1 MINVVGLGP
10 GDIKALTIGTVQM
23 LRNSKNIYLRTK
35 KHPTVK
41 FLEDENIDFETYDDI
56 YNKADNFDDVYKTI
70 AQDIIDKYK
79 KFEDIVYAV
88 PGHPLVAEKSVSIL
102 IELCKKENIE
112 VKILPAVSFIDAMM
126 EALNID
132 PIGGLK
138 IIDSFDIEKQQMD
151 KRCGLVITQ
160 VYNKLVASN
169 VKLALQEYY
178 NDDTEIYFV
187 RAAGIEGEE
196 FIKKIPLYELDWQDN
211 IDYLTSVYIPKDTE
225 NTMDFLDLLNVVDK
239 LRGEDGCTWDKDQTH
254 ESMKKCLIEE
264 CYEVIEAIDEKDDDM
279 VIEELGDVLLQVVF
293 HSQIGKEEGYYNIND
308 VINGICKKMI
318 IRHPSVFKGNKLL
331 QDNDIVTNSW
341 EKEKMREQGIDTYT
355 ESLKH
360 VPKNLPSLM
369 RAEKIQKKA
378 SKIGFDF
385 KDVDSA
391 INKVLE
397 ELNEVKDVYKGNKRD
412 KIIEE
417 IGDLAFS
424 VVNVARFLDID
435 TENALNYTIDK
446 FIKRFE
452 FIETS
457 AIKSRHNLDQ
467 MGTDEMNKLW
477 ERSKNL

>member
-10 GDIKALTIGTVQM
+10 GDIKALTIGTIEM
-23 LRNSKNIYLRTK
+23 LKNSKNIYLRTQ

-70 AQDIIDKYK
+70 AQDLIDKHE
-79 KFEDIVYAV
+79 KFKNIVYAV

-102 IELCKKENIE
+102 LELCKDKNIE

-138 IIDSFDIEKQQMD
+138 IIDSFDMKKQQMD
-151 KRCGLVITQ
+151 KRCGLIITQ

-169 VKLALQEYY
+169 VKLALQDYY

-211 IDYLTSVYIPKDTE
+211 IDYLTSVYIPKDIE
-225 NTMDFLDLLNVVDK
+225 NTMDFLDLLNVVEK
-239 LRGEDGCTWDKDQTH
+239 LRGEDGCDWDREQTH

-279 VIEELGDVLLQVVF
+279 IIEELGDVLLQVVF
-293 HSQIGKEEGYYNIND
+293 HSEIGKEEGYYNIND

-318 IRHPSVFKGNKLL
+318 IRHPNIFKGNKLL
-331 QDNDIVTNSW
+331 DDNNIVKDSW
-341 EKEKMREQGIDTYT
+341 EKEKMREQGLDTYT

-360 VPKNLPSLM
+360 IPKNLPSLM
-369 RAEKIQKKA
+369 RAEKIQKKTA
-378 SKIGFDF
+378 KFGFDF
-385 KDVDSA
+385 KDVDGA
-391 INKVLE
+391 INKVSE
-397 ELNEVKDVYKGNKRD
+397 ELNQVKHVYKGNKRD
-412 KIIEE
+412 KIKKE

-452 FIETS
+452 FVETS
-457 AIKSRHNLDQ
+457 AIKAKSNLDEMETDQ
-467 MGTDEMNKLW
+467 MDKLW
-477 ERSKNL
+477 DQSENL